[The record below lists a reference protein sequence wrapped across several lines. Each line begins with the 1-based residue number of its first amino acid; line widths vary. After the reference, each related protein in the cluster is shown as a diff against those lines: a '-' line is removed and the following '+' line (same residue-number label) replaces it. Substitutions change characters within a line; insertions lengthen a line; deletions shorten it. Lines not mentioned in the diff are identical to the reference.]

1 MIGGLNPLGAL
12 IAALLFGALENGSLY
27 MSVLSD
33 IPPAL
38 VPAMQGI
45 LLLFF
50 LSASV
55 MVRFRIRI
63 RRARND

>member
-1 MIGGLNPLGAL
+1 M
-12 IAALLFGALENGSLY
+12 IAALLFGALANGSLY

-50 LSASV
+50 LCASV
-55 MVRFRIRI
+55 MVRYRVRII
-63 RRARND
+63 GPAHD